1 MEPSAKENEKP
12 VAPEAGKC
20 HMISFKI
27 CHDAFLVKKAFIGD
41 EETHTCC
48 RHRKKASAKQRG
60 DS

>member
-20 HMISFKI
+20 HMISFKT

-41 EETHTCC
+41 KETHMLQT
-48 RHRKKASAKQRG
+48 Q
-60 DS
+60 